1 MLTFPPYCAIMLV
14 NGTPH
19 EKGRTMENAREFEV
33 TLRVGECVGRS
44 VTDEFASRSHGREAL
59 EAFADVLR
67 AYGMDVSTEYTTSG
81 KQAKL
86 TVRHPEAFKAESA
99 RNRNPSG
106 RPRKPRVYGVT
117 LEWLCTHSV
126 EEGMQALGGVSR
138 RTYYRRLAELRE
150 KAHK

>member
-1 MLTFPPYCAIMLV
+1 MLTFLPHCAIILV

-44 VTDEFASRSHGREAL
+44 ATDEFASRSHGREAL

-67 AYGMDVSTEYTTSG
+67 AYGMDVSAEYTTSG

-86 TVRHPEAFKAESA
+86 TIRHPETHEAERI
-99 RNRNPSG
+99 RNRNPQG
-106 RPRKPRVYGVT
+106 RPKRARDYHGVT
-117 LEWLCTHSV
+117 LEWLESHSV
-126 EEGMQALGGVSR
+126 EDGMKALGVSR
-138 RTYYRRLAELRE
+138 RTYYRRLEELRE
-150 KAHK
+150 GGR